1 VGKNWDPMPVS
12 SVTFGVAAL
21 CAALSLGACKGSA
34 PGDSRADAKRLFD
47 SACGKCHGSDGRG
60 GVPAAEGLAAP
71 RSFVDASFQASRT
84 DAQLR
89 DAVVN
94 GKGQMPPFGKVFDEA
109 QLAQLV
115 AHMRTF
121 NPQK

>member
-1 VGKNWDPMPVS
+1 MRLVLGI
-12 SVTFGVAAL
+12 FGLVAL
-21 CAALSLGACKGSA
+21 CGPLLTASCKRGEPDA
-34 PGDSRADAKRLFD
+34 RAEAKQLFD

-60 GVPAAEGLAAP
+60 GVPAAEGLAPP
-71 RSFVDASFQASRT
+71 RNFADASFQASRT

-89 DAVVN
+89 EAIVQ
-94 GKGQMPPFGKVFDEA
+94 GKGSMPPFGKVLDEP

-115 AHMRTF
+115 AHIRGF